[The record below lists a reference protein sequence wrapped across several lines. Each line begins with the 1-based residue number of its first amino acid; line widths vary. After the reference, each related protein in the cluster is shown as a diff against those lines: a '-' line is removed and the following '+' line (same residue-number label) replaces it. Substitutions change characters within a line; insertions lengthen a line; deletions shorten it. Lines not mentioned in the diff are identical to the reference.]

1 MYIIIII
8 IIIFRFVAR
17 MHKLGGELMQFGEAK
32 FTKLYGIT
40 GYNSSDTLPGTVV
53 ALDGGRKELFSSS
66 FFFFLFFFLF
76 SSAQLNM
83 TVVISVPV
91 QRAE

>member
-1 MYIIIII
+1 
-8 IIIFRFVAR
+8 

-53 ALDGGRKELFSSS
+53 ALDGGRKD
-66 FFFFLFFFLF
+66 
-76 SSAQLNM
+76 
-83 TVVISVPV
+83 
-91 QRAE
+91 

>member
-1 MYIIIII
+1 MVTVSFMVMVMVTVSFGVYPACYF
-8 IIIFRFVAR
+8 IFRFVAR

-53 ALDGGRKELFSSS
+53 ALDGGRKD
-66 FFFFLFFFLF
+66 
-76 SSAQLNM
+76 
-83 TVVISVPV
+83 
-91 QRAE
+91 

>member
-1 MYIIIII
+1 MVMIMVKVSFRVCPACSF
-8 IIIFRFVAR
+8 IFRFVAR

-53 ALDGGRKELFSSS
+53 ALDGDFVFS
-66 FFFFLFFFLF
+66 FL
-76 SSAQLNM
+76 SGAQLNM
-83 TVVISVPV
+83 TVVVSVPI